1 MRETVGIEAAHIRW
15 WAAEGPDE
23 VANALALCS
32 LHHKLLD
39 RGVIGIKADYTVNV
53 SQHFI
58 GRSPAADTLVLAHAG
73 RPLVVPQSGQPQPDP
88 SHVLWH
94 TKEVFRS
101 PERTASIS

>member
-1 MRETVGIEAAHIRW
+1 
-15 WAAEGPDE
+15 
-23 VANALALCS
+23 
-32 LHHKLLD
+32 
-39 RGVIGIKADYTVNV
+39 VIGIKADFTVNV

-94 TKEVFRS
+94 PNEVFRS
-101 PERTASIS
+101 PERTAAIS